1 LSRDEQLYHQVFD
14 CSHEALLVLE
24 MPEDGSE
31 RVVDLNPRCERMFGV
46 SREHCVGRPLD
57 QILHRRVAAEIAA
70 ECRRCMACHHESCSI
85 EIQTSIGDQVLQL
98 TLTPLADDTC
108 GGRRISVALQHTTDA
123 AIPRSDA
130 YLQDSEFR
138 AMVENTPDYVAR
150 YALDGSI
157 QYVNPALERFM
168 HRSLSEVR
176 GRTSR
181 EIYGDSTGQ
190 MCHTAILK
198 SVSTRSV
205 TNVESCFQ
213 SPSGQIVCHYV
224 TFSPEFNAN
233 TEVVS
238 VLGTGRDI
246 TRLKQSEALLGER
259 EREFRTI
266 VENSPDLIARYD
278 RDARVQYVNQAVVRT
293 TGIPAEEMLGRTISV
308 APIEYCRAVE
318 RALMEGVDCRMEVE
332 LPLERGA
339 LFIDALIVP
348 ERDASGAV
356 TSVLSLSRDLTEMK
370 AAEEELRRLNSKLEE
385 RVAMRT
391 AALESAN
398 RELESFAHTVSH
410 DLRAPLRAITTFAAL
425 LIEQEREHLLPK
437 GRQMIERIAGAACKL
452 NELIDGILEHSRAG
466 QRRLQ
471 RRRVV
476 FEQLVRE
483 IVAEVQEQY
492 PEGQVVIHELPPV
505 EGDPTML
512 RQIVQNLIHNA
523 FKFSGARVPRCVEI
537 GCRVGQGQHVFYVRD
552 NGAGFD
558 MKYAQNLFGMFQR
571 MHSGLTVPGT
581 GVGLA
586 IVKRLIERHGGR
598 IWAESSPDAG
608 ATFFFTLEGAET
620 LSQPS
625 C

>member
-1 LSRDEQLYHQVFD
+1 MPRDEQLYHQVFD

-46 SREHCVGRPLD
+46 FREHCVGRPLD
-57 QILHRRVAAEIAA
+57 QILNRNVAAVLAA
-70 ECRRCMACHHESCSI
+70 ECRRCMARHHESCSM
-85 EIQTSIGDQVLQL
+85 EFQTSIGGQVLQL
-98 TLTPLADDTC
+98 TLTPLADDAC
-108 GGRRISVALQHTTDA
+108 GARRISVGLQHTTEA

-130 YLQDSEFR
+130 YLQDNDFR
-138 AMVENTPDYVAR
+138 TMVENTPDYVAR
-150 YALDGSI
+150 YGVDGSI
-157 QYVNPALERFM
+157 QYVNPALEHFM
-168 HRSLSEVR
+168 QRSLSQLR
-176 GRTSR
+176 GRNLQ
-181 EIYGDSTGQ
+181 EIYGDSIAQ
-190 MCHTAILK
+190 LCHAAILK
-198 SVSTRSV
+198 AVSTRSV
-205 TNVESCFQ
+205 TNVEFCFD
-213 SPSGQIVCHYV
+213 SPSGQFVCHYV

-233 TEVVS
+233 TDVVS
-238 VLGTGRDI
+238 VLAAGRDI
-246 TRLKQSEALLGER
+246 TRLKRSEALLSER

-293 TGIPAEEMLGRTISV
+293 IGIPPEEMLGKALS

-318 RALMEGVDCRMEVE
+318 RALSEGVDCRMEVE
-332 LPLERGA
+332 LPLKKGP

-356 TSVLSLSRDLTEMK
+356 TSVLSLSRDLTEIK
-370 AAEEELRRLNSKLEE
+370 AAQEELRRLNVKLEE

-425 LIEQEREHLLPK
+425 LIEQEHEHLLPK
-437 GRQMIERIAGAACKL
+437 GRHMIERIAGAASKL

-466 QRRLQ
+466 QRTLQ
-471 RRRVV
+471 RRPVV
-476 FEQLVRE
+476 LEQLVRE

-492 PEGQVVIHELPPV
+492 PDGQVVIHALPLV
-505 EGDPTML
+505 EGDATML
-512 RQIVQNLIHNA
+512 RQIMQNLIDNA
-523 FKFSGARVPRCVEI
+523 FKFSGTRVPRFVEI
-537 GCRVGQGQHVFYVRD
+537 GCRVEQGQRVFYVRD

-571 MHSGLTVPGT
+571 MHSGLTVAGT

-598 IWAESSPDAG
+598 IWAESSPDVG

-620 LSQPS
+620 PSQSS